1 MNKKDL
7 IICNLEK
14 LKKNYL
20 GNDKKWNLRSL
31 TIAIE
36 NIKNYNEEI
45 ISGDQMKNEIKGIGE
60 KISKRIDEILK
71 NGYLKELDFSDNQN
85 NSIEN
90 ILQITGVGMV
100 TAKKW
105 VSLGIT
111 NIENLKSAINEN
123 KIKITHHINIG
134 IKYYEDLKKKIPRQE
149 IDKINSFLSIIL
161 KEIDNELIYE
171 ICGSYRRGL
180 LESGDIDILI
190 SNPKFYINI
199 DKKKYLQ
206 KIVKKMVDINFIID
220 KITLKGNTKF
230 MGICKLNN
238 SISRRIDIRVVD
250 YCSYYTSLLYFTGNK
265 NFNIYLRNLA
275 LNNNYSINE
284 YFITDNTNNNLISL
298 NNEKEIFDI
307 LKIPYLIPSERNI

>member
-7 IICNLEK
+7 IIFNLEK

-20 GNDKKWNLRSL
+20 GNDKKWNLISL
-31 TIAIE
+31 SKAIE
-36 NIKNYNEEI
+36 NIKNYNGEI
-45 ISGDQMKNEIKGIGE
+45 ISGDQMRNKIKGIGE

-71 NGYLKELDFSDNQN
+71 NGCLELDSSDDIN

-90 ILQITGVGMV
+90 ILQITGVGIV

-105 VSLGIT
+105 ISLGIT
-111 NIENLKSAINEN
+111 DIEKLKSAIKEN
-123 KIKITHHINIG
+123 KIKTTHHINIG
-134 IKYYEDLKKKIPRQE
+134 IKYYEDIKKKIPKQE
-149 IDKINSFLSIIL
+149 IDKINNFLLII

-180 LESGDIDILI
+180 LESGDIDVLI

-199 DKKKYLQ
+199 DKKKYLE
-206 KIVKKMVDINFIID
+206 KIVKKLVDINFIID

-238 SISRRIDIRVVD
+238 SIPRRIDIRVVD
-250 YCSYYTSLLYFTGNK
+250 YCSYYTSLLYFTGNR

-275 LNNNYSINE
+275 LKNNYSINE
-284 YFITDNTNNNLISL
+284 YFITDNTNNTLISL
-298 NNEKEIFDI
+298 NSEKEIFDI

>member
-7 IICNLEK
+7 IVFNLEK

-31 TIAIE
+31 SIAID

-45 ISGDQMKNEIKGIGE
+45 ISGDQMKNKIKGIGE

-71 NGYLKELDFSDNQN
+71 NGYLKELDSSDNNIN

-90 ILQITGVGMV
+90 ILQITGVGIV

-111 NIENLKSAINEN
+111 DIEKLKIAINEN
-123 KIKITHHINIG
+123 KIKTTHHINIG
-134 IKYYEDLKKKIPRQE
+134 IKYYEDLKKKIPKQE
-149 IDKINSFLSIIL
+149 IDKINDFLLII

-180 LESGDIDILI
+180 LESGDIDVLI

-206 KIVKKMVDINFIID
+206 KIVKKLVDINFIID

-238 SISRRIDIRVVD
+238 LIPRRIDIRVVD

-284 YFITDNTNNNLISL
+284 YFITDNTNNTLISL